1 MKKMLSPTVLLV
13 SCTILLSACDK
24 EVTDND
30 SDDVET
36 TIYMSKDKAISDNVT
51 EDLHNL
57 MIEVAAEEGLLGSRP
72 SNGSLL
78 LQDARILTCANVS
91 VSPINSFPKTIV
103 VDFGS
108 GCTDLNG
115 ITRRGIVMFVISD
128 SLRKAGCFVE
138 MTLQDYHVQNFK
150 KEGLVMWTNISSP
163 TTKIWQR
170 EVVGGKITDTLVGRY
185 WQYQSNRTIEQS
197 AGSGTPFVLADDEYL
212 TTGTGSVSNIY
223 GDIRYDTITT
233 TLHRAMICP
242 NIDKG
247 TVSISGGQ
255 LNAILDFGDGT
266 CDQTA
271 TITVTGY
278 PPRTIYLR

>member
-115 ITRRGIVMFVISD
+115 ITRRGIVTFVISD